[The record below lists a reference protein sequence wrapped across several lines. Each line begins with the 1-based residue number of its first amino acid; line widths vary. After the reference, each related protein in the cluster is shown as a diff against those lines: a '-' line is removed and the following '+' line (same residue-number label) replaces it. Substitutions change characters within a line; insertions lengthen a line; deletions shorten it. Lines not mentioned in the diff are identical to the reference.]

1 MSTRR
6 ALIDLNDGLIDQVE
20 PIIARAEKRQST
32 KLTRSENETL
42 ELVVS
47 TCETLGR
54 IIDELPLTKYPTAT
68 QLHQLYLR
76 GGSPGALIKAIDREN
91 GIR

>member
-1 MSTRR
+1 MSVRR
-6 ALIDLNDGLIDQVE
+6 ALIDLNDELVDRCL
-20 PIIARAEKRQST
+20 PIFDRAEKRSSG
-32 KLTRSENETL
+32 KLTRAEGEAV
-42 ELVVS
+42 EIAIS

-54 IIDELPLTKYPTAT
+54 IIDELPLTKYPTLP

-91 GIR
+91 GFL